1 MRCCRRPPCALNTQ
15 LASAAWARAGAA
27 VLGGQHGRE
36 VELVVAVLLQTH
48 AVISDTSHYYCTIIV
63 CYKLPHLVLPEH
75 DVLVLDWADLAAGV
89 GPDLGR
95 AHVQGHDE
103 EPQRHLGVEFI
114 NVGILVLL

>member
-1 MRCCRRPPCALNTQ
+1 M
-15 LASAAWARAGAA
+15 
-27 VLGGQHGRE
+27 
-36 VELVVAVLLQTH
+36 AVLLQTH

-103 EPQRHLGVEFI
+103 EPQRNLGVEFI
-114 NVGILVLL
+114 NVDILIL

>member
-15 LASAAWARAGAA
+15 LAAAAGARAGAA

-48 AVISDTSHYYCTIIV
+48 AVISDTSHYYCTIV

-95 AHVQGHDE
+95 AHIQGHDE
-103 EPQRHLGVEFI
+103 EPQRHLGVD
-114 NVGILVLL
+114 ILIL

>member
-1 MRCCRRPPCALNTQ
+1 M
-15 LASAAWARAGAA
+15 
-27 VLGGQHGRE
+27 LGGQHGRE

-48 AVISDTSHYYCTIIV
+48 AVISDTSHYYCTILL
-63 CYKLPHLVLPEH
+63 CAYKLPHLVLPEH